1 MPISNNNKMILYGG
15 IGLAVVVVI
24 IIVFIMMKKE
34 GFNAWGSYTN
44 LVTNDYTPGS
54 GVMGSANYAQGGS
67 LMLEFDAMGN
77 ISSSASLP
85 IGAIIIWYGP
95 KNSIPV
101 GWVLCDGNNGTPNL
115 SNNNFPR
122 GSNSDTTLKTTGG
135 SNTTPLPTH
144 SHNVYTYDNEHTAQ
158 DWTLITPPDGIST
171 IISAFT
177 ASQTDASYAVPTSNA
192 GSGPEDTPIS
202 ITPPYV
208 AVYYIMKIQ

>member
-122 GSNSDTTLKTTGG
+122 GSDSDTTVKTTGG
-135 SNTTPLPTH
+135 SNTSPLPTH
-144 SHNVYTYDNEHTAQ
+144 SHFVYTYDDEHKASVNVNT
-158 DWTLITPPDGIST
+158 DNPTVMISY
-171 IISAFT
+171 T
-177 ASQTDASYAVPTSNA
+177 ASQTDASFAVETSDA
-192 GSGPEDTPIS
+192 GSGPEDTIS

>member
-24 IIVFIMMKKE
+24 IIAFIMMRKE

-115 SNNNFPR
+115 SNNNFAR

-135 SNTTPLPTH
+135 SYTSPLPTH
-144 SHNVYTYDNEHTAQ
+144 SHFVYTADNNNPQNVDVNT
-158 DWTLITPPDGIST
+158 DNPTTISSYT
-171 IISAFT
+171 ESKNK
-177 ASQTDASYAVPTSNA
+177 ASFAVYTSNA
-192 GSGPEDTPIS
+192 GSGPEDTPIPT
-202 ITPPYV
+202 IPPYV